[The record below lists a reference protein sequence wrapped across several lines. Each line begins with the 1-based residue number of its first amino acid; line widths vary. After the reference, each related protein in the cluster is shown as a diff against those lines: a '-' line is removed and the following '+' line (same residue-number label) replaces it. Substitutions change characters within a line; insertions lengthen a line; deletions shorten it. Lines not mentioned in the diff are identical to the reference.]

1 MAIHVKPETALRGT
15 RAIVQAK
22 TLLRHNVLNPFTAGL
37 SSGSSRGPYPLRR
50 KFDSSSRN
58 HFNARVTQLVECHLA
73 MVDVDGSNPFSRSS
87 NSPLRFSWGHVHPL
101 SFTDRRGL
109 PFMRRWPSGWV
120 LAFQASQT
128 GPTPVRRSI
137 YGDSFNGKTGDS
149 KSSVV
154 GSSPAPRAFQN
165 EESMIARVR

>member
-1 MAIHVKPETALRGT
+1 M
-15 RAIVQAK
+15 QAK

-58 HFNARVTQLVECHLA
+58 HFNARVTQLAECHLA

-87 NSPLRFSWGHVHPL
+87 NSPLRFSWGHASPFL
-101 SFTDRRGL
+101 YRSTGTSFS
-109 PFMRRWPSGWV
+109 MRRWPSGWA

-154 GSSPAPRAFQN
+154 GSSPAPRASFKMKSQ
-165 EESMIARVR
+165 